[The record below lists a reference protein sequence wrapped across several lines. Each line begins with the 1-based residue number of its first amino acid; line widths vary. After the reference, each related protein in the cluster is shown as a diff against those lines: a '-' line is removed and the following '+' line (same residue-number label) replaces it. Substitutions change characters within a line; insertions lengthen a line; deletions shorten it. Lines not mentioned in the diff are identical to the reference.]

1 MCVLCV
7 CVHVCTCV
15 HGYTSVECNKYTI
28 NHPLLTT
35 PPAGPDNIACDP
47 INLSIGVSPPSDC
60 IKRTFSWSG
69 LVNPPAKLS
78 MYFLMIGVRYPSA
91 QAGGRDG
98 ESVRVRMKSV
108 SEGEDEV

>member
-1 MCVLCV
+1 MCVCACV
-7 CVHVCTCV
+7 
-15 HGYTSVECNKYTI
+15 SAECNKYTI

-78 MYFLMIGVRYPSA
+78 MYFFMIGVRYPSA
-91 QAGGRDG
+91 QAGEGWG
-98 ESVRVRMKSV
+98 E
-108 SEGEDEV
+108 